1 MMNNVYGFDDF
12 CLITESK
19 MHGAFTDKDRRKF
32 REKLQHNIVVFKYI
46 KLDNTIRRAR
56 GTLIKRY
63 LPPIKGTGVEKP
75 DYQFVYYD
83 IEKKGWRS
91 FRDFKFIKVISET
104 PDKSEE
110 AREKTKLRDV
120 KSHAEI
126 EKEKKEM
133 EEKEKSKKPEK
144 SEKSEKSEKKK
155 IDIHKETKKPEP
167 KKPDKDKDKKEKEE

>member
-19 MHGAFTDKDRRKF
+19 LHGAFTDKDRRKF

-75 DYQFVYYD
+75 EYQFVYYD

-91 FRDFKFIKVISET
+91 FRDFKFIKVIKET
-104 PDKSEE
+104 PDKAEE

-133 EEKEKSKKPEK
+133 EEKEKSEK
-144 SEKSEKSEKKK
+144 SEKLEKKK

-167 KKPDKDKDKKEKEE
+167 KKTDKDKDKKEKEE

>member
-1 MMNNVYGFDDF
+1 MNNVYGFDDF

-104 PDKSEE
+104 PDKAEE
-110 AREKTKLRDV
+110 TREKTKLRDV

-126 EKEKKEM
+126 EKEKKDM
-133 EEKEKSKKPEK
+133 EEKEKSEKP
-144 SEKSEKSEKKK
+144 EKSEKKK
-155 IDIHKETKKPEP
+155 IDMHKETKKPEP
-167 KKPDKDKDKKEKEE
+167 KKTDKDKDKKEKEE